1 MSRTHVRK
9 WLTVQRRTLLTTFPT
24 HPRIHPYS
32 KLGAFKSRQSRS
44 HPPNYAIEH
53 ELGARM
59 PGSGDWQDVQELQ
72 GGKAEVGQTM
82 KEKLAEKKMARQ

>member
-1 MSRTHVRK
+1 
-9 WLTVQRRTLLTTFPT
+9 
-24 HPRIHPYS
+24 
-32 KLGAFKSRQSRS
+32 
-44 HPPNYAIEH
+44 
-53 ELGARM
+53 M